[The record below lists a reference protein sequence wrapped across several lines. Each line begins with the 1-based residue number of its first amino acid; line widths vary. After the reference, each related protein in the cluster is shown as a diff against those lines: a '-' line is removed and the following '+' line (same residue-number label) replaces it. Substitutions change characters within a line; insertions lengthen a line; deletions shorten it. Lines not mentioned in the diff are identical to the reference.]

1 MLTVMPL
8 ISSVVSF
15 LFAVTVLDQF
25 FARRQPYQLV
35 WSAGLFL
42 YFFGTGAEFLTQV
55 AGLNDFAYRVWY
67 LCGAMLVAAYLG
79 MGTVYLLVPRGLAH
93 LLMALLLAASVY
105 GAVQVFTVSLDFSAL
120 SYPLVTLSGTAMPAG
135 VRALTPGFNT
145 FGTIFLVGGAAYSA
159 WVFWRRRIMPHRM
172 LSNVL
177 IAVGAILP
185 AFGGTFARFGVPEML
200 YATELLGIII
210 IFLGFLR
217 SREVFGI
224 PRVPFIHGFRRVL

>member
-15 LFAVTVLDQF
+15 LFAITVLDQF

-35 WSAGLFL
+35 WSVGLFL
-42 YFFGTGAEFLTQV
+42 YFLGTGAEFVTQI
-55 AGLNDFAYRVWY
+55 AGFNEFAYRLWY

-79 MGTVYLLVPRGLAH
+79 MGTVYLLVPKGLAH
-93 LLMALLLAASVY
+93 TVMGLLLIASIY
-105 GAVQVFTVSLDFSAL
+105 GAAQVFTAPLDLKAL
-120 SYPLVTLSGTAMPAG
+120 PYPLVTLSGTAMPAG
-135 VRALTPGFNT
+135 VRLLTPFFNT

-159 WVFWRRRIMPHRM
+159 WVFWRRKIMPYRM
-172 LSNVL
+172 ISNIL

-200 YATELLGIII
+200 YVTELLGIII

-224 PRVPFIHGFRRVL
+224 PRIPLVHGFRRVL